1 MLEKIKSVT
10 SEKVRNF
17 QARIDSANDV
27 ACVRG
32 EIDKFKIELDLVL
45 SQLDNNEPPIQMGNN
60 MDDTGM

>member
-17 QARIDSANDV
+17 QARIDSATDI

-32 EIDKFKIELDLVL
+32 EIDKFKIELDLVIN
-45 SQLDNNEPPIQMGNN
+45 QLDSNEPPIQMGNN